1 MSESVEQQL
10 KHLMRRAWRERWS
23 DLLWGVYV
31 KEVIPS
37 GTTGDAYNLADCILK
52 QALIGPSPNS
62 LLLSYL
68 QHSLNVQIVSYSAVF
83 NTICVHG
90 SIQKTRCLLELLRLL
105 EQSIKYVSCS
115 GSADEC
121 ASLASSLIS
130 LENWLWKVTA
140 ESLNKLSEASS
151 SNNDY
156 SLICHYTASLL
167 ASLYEESCLI
177 SLLYIA
183 HCCNDD
189 QFSAAQL
196 TTLNNQVESNLN
208 NLASSGNSVCS
219 TTLSDSIKNTLSL
232 CRSFETELFKESGP
246 DKPFYDNSLCTDVH
260 TLVSWE
266 ALLRPT
272 SDGQTLTQQLTVLQK
287 LRGYSATQL
296 YCEILRACCLG
307 LAETADSPGELRWAV
322 FTFLKAPSLFLRLH
336 RSIHGLDANT
346 PIVEPSAEVAGA
358 FERLLCY
365 PGLLE
370 TTDAKC
376 QCNVVEGLLNEVK
389 TRTALLSEWHV
400 TSILSKREGLSRGG
414 LKLETTN
421 TQTATLVLRAEPTV
435 ASILKTLDTDY
446 AKNQD
451 TLLRVLSHLLSGQ
464 SFELILNAA
473 TGTGK
478 LRAFA
483 TKLVRFN
490 EANRQPASSDPGKSA
505 NVRALLFDIS
515 FLMLCRIAQL
525 YGIEVILSGEQGG
538 ETFFEQWACEWLKPG
553 QAPDLSLNRCDPML
567 TDQLLKAL
575 TSGESD
581 LRAGNVRWHEAC
593 MHVPAVIREILAAYE
608 EQMITEEDVERILDT
623 LRTQMC
629 CLSVCAAAWL
639 RFYIQVQP
647 VALKSKPTSML
658 DHLMTP
664 LSQDDSKEHYRERS
678 VLMLEIIRRL
688 AQDDS
693 SVHRKVGE
701 GKDQSLDHQFTT
713 LWSKLLTQGW
723 SDNSTTVGIDRLY
736 HIGGATW
743 LVTALVKAVIKEQS
757 SEKRQRCI
765 EGALSVAHL
774 DLESCAISM
783 ATRVLP
789 LMLTRSSIIA
799 SDEETGGPGGK
810 ALAQL
815 AVFLFTAALN
825 NYLVPCANSSKTT
838 SRSPGSKRSIE
849 WDHLLVPGFRQPPLK
864 KLALVDEELGVML
877 STPNEEGKPLHNA
890 ITNLMQL
897 MTWAVEGG
905 IITPQLAFVG
915 YFIQTLVETTSVKTK
930 LVMKPLLSLIP
941 PALVFYM
948 LAIWPDLITIA
959 DVAKL
964 LAHPGDET
972 GVGKIAARIVCAFR
986 HAKKSI
992 A

>member
-1 MSESVEQQL
+1 MTESIEQKL
-10 KHLMRRAWRERWS
+10 KHLMRKAWRERWT
-23 DLLWGVYV
+23 DLMWGIYV
-31 KEVIPS
+31 KEVIPAGS
-37 GTTGDAYNLADCILK
+37 TGDTYNLAESILK

-62 LLLSYL
+62 KLLSYL
-68 QHSLNVQIVSYSAVF
+68 QYSLNVQIVSYSAVF
-83 NTICVHG
+83 ENICLQG
-90 SIQKTRCLLELLRLL
+90 SIQKTRCLLELLHLL
-105 EQSIKYVSCS
+105 EQSLKHISCS

-121 ASLASSLIS
+121 AALASSLMS
-130 LENWLWKVTA
+130 LETWLWSIMSDGLK
-140 ESLNKLSEASS
+140 KLSEASS
-151 SNNDY
+151 TSNSY
-156 SLICHYTASLL
+156 TVICHYTTGLL
-167 ASLYEESCLI
+167 GTLYEENYLV

-183 HCCNDD
+183 RCCTSD
-189 QFSAAQL
+189 QFAA
-196 TTLNNQVESNLN
+196 T
-208 NLASSGNSVCS
+208 NLASLVNQTESNIKHLAGTGNS
-219 TTLSDSIKNTLSL
+219 SL
-232 CRSFETELFKESGP
+232 ENLVEPVEKVIRQCRLFENDLFKENGP
-246 DKPFYDNSLCTDVH
+246 EKPFYENSLCTDIH
-260 TLVSWE
+260 TLISWE

-272 SDGQTLTQQLTVLQK
+272 SDGLELTRQLEVLQK

-322 FTFLKAPSLFLRLH
+322 FTFLKAPLLLLRLH
-336 RSIHGLDANT
+336 RSIFGLDPNS
-346 PIVEPSAEVAGA
+346 PIGEPSPEVAVA

-376 QCNVVEGLLNEVK
+376 HCNVVEGLLNEVK
-389 TRTALLSEWHV
+389 MRTSLLSEWHV
-400 TSILSKREGLSRGG
+400 TSILSKRESLSRGG

-421 TQTATLVLRAEPTV
+421 TQIATLVLRAEPTV

-451 TLLRVLSHLLSGQ
+451 TLLKVLSHLLSGQ

-490 EANRQPASSDPGKSA
+490 EANRQPAGSDPSKTA
-505 NVRALLFDIS
+505 NSRALLFDIS
-515 FLMLCRIAQL
+515 FLMLCRITQM

-538 ETFFEQWACEWLKPG
+538 ETFFEQWASEWLKPN
-553 QAPDLSLNRCDPML
+553 QAPDLLLNRCDPML

-581 LRAGNVRWHEAC
+581 LRSGSVRWHDAC
-593 MHVPAVIREILAAYE
+593 FHVPAVIREILAAYE
-608 EQMITEEDVERILDT
+608 SQLVSDEEVERILDT

-647 VALKSKPTSML
+647 MNLKSKPTMML

-664 LSQDDSKEHYRERS
+664 LSLDDSKEHYRERS
-678 VLMLEIIRRL
+678 VLMLQIIRRL
-688 AQDDS
+688 AQDENPLQ
-693 SVHRKVGE
+693 SVSDNQ
-701 GKDQSLDHQFTT
+701 DQSLDHQLVK
-713 LWSKLLTQGW
+713 LWSKILNHGW
-723 SDNSTTVGIDRLY
+723 SDHCTTMGIDRLY
-736 HIGGATW
+736 KIGGATW
-743 LVTALVKAVIKEQS
+743 LVTSLVKAVIKEQS
-757 SEKRQRCI
+757 SDKRQRCV

-774 DLESCAISM
+774 DLESCAISL

-789 LMLTRSSIIA
+789 FLLTHSSMLA

-815 AVFLFTAALN
+815 AVLLFTAALN
-825 NYLVPCANSSKTT
+825 NQIASDSDPSTASKK
-838 SRSPGSKRSIE
+838 SGSKRAID
-849 WDHLLVPGFRQPPLK
+849 WDLNTPGFRYPPLK
-864 KLALVDEELGVML
+864 KVALHDDELEALCVAS
-877 STPNEEGKPLHNA
+877 STSHENKPLSNA
-890 ITNLMQL
+890 IANLMQL
-897 MTWAVEGG
+897 MTRVAGDG
-905 IITPQLAFVG
+905 IITPQLAFIS
-915 YFIQTLVETTSVKTK
+915 YFIHTMAEITSLKTK
-930 LVMKPLLSLIP
+930 EVMKPLLSLIP

-948 LAIWPDLITIA
+948 LAAWPGLMSIS

-964 LAHPGDET
+964 LAHPGDEM
-972 GVGKIAARIVCAFR
+972 GVGKIAARIVCAF
-986 HAKKSI
+986 KNTN
-992 A
+992 